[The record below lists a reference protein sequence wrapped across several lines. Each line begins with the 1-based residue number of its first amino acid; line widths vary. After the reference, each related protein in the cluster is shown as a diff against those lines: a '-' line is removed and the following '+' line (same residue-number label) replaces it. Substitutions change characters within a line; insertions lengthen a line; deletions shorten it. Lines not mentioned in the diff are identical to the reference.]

1 MTAMMISAD
10 DHLDLGYLPKDLW
23 LERLPGSLRER
34 APRVEDR
41 GEDGELWVCE
51 DQVWGDWRGGRW
63 FSRKKRPIT
72 ALDRGGVGKNFSLRP
87 TTPELRLEDMDRDG
101 VEASVMFPPIF
112 GLTFKNRKLKIGC
125 VQAYNDWAADFA
137 SASPRRLFPVA
148 QMFPDDAEAS
158 TAELQR
164 IAKLGL
170 RQVSFLVGTV
180 TPEMYMDAW
189 DGFWSA
195 AEEADIVI
203 SYHVGGG
210 VRASFPSGTRK
221 PVFGMGIGHGGTTFM
236 EPFVGLFTYRVLERH
251 PNLRVVLAESGT
263 GWIPYVVQE
272 MDHYYHAAI
281 ELGTPEGGSLK
292 ELPSET
298 FRRQVWATYQEDYV
312 GLHLIEFF
320 GEGHMMWAS
329 DYPHP
334 DSTWPFSQE
343 TVQKET
349 AHLTPEMRLK
359 IVRDNARAF
368 YGL

>member
-1 MTAMMISAD
+1 MAQMMISAD
-10 DHLDLGYLPKDLW
+10 DHLDLGYLPRDLW
-23 LERLPGSLRER
+23 LERLPKSLREK

-41 GEDGELWVCE
+41 GDDGDLWICD
-51 DQVWGDWRGGRW
+51 DQVWGDWRLGRW
-63 FSRKKRPIT
+63 SARKKRPIT
-72 ALDRGGVGKNFSLRP
+72 ALDRGGIVDMSRP
-87 TTPELRLEDMDRDG
+87 TTPNLRLEDMDRDG
-101 VEASVMFPPIF
+101 IEASVMFPPIF
-112 GLTFKNRKLKIGC
+112 GLTFTDRKLKLGC
-125 VQAYNDWAADFA
+125 VTAYNDWAAEFA
-137 SASPRRLFPVA
+137 STDPKRLIPVA

-158 TAELQR
+158 TAELLR

-180 TPEMYMDAW
+180 KHEMYMEPAW
-189 DGFWSA
+189 DAFWAA
-195 AEEADIVI
+195 AEETGTVV

-210 VRASFPSGTRK
+210 VRGSFPSDARK

-236 EPFVGLFTYRVLERH
+236 EPFAGLFIYRVLERH
-251 PNLRVVLAESGT
+251 PGLRFVLAESGT

-281 ELGTPEGGSLK
+281 ELGVPDGGPLK

-298 FRRQVWATYQEDYV
+298 FRRQVWATYQEDLV

-343 TVQKET
+343 TVAKET
-349 AHLTPEMRLK
+349 AHLPPDLRTQ
-359 IVRDNARAF
+359 IVHGNAKAF
-368 YGL
+368 YNL